1 MIELEKYE
9 DMVAKKARQ
18 INKLKKQ
25 IKELSNPEQ
34 TETFYKTEYYK
45 LLDDI
50 EEFKQIEYD
59 LTQENEELK
68 QELAD
73 LLIIVSGVN
82 NGN

>member
-1 MIELEKYE
+1 MIEIEKYN
-9 DMVAKKARQ
+9 DMHTKKARQ

-34 TETFYKTEYYK
+34 TENFYKTEYFA
-45 LLDDI
+45 LLADI
-50 EEFKQIEYD
+50 EEYKQIEYE

-73 LLIIVSGVN
+73 LLIIVSGADN
-82 NGN
+82 DK

>member
-34 TETFYKTEYYK
+34 METFYKTEYYK

-73 LLIIVSGVN
+73 LLIVISGVN
-82 NGN
+82 

>member
-82 NGN
+82 

>member
-1 MIELEKYE
+1 MIEIEKYN
-9 DMVAKKARQ
+9 DMIAKKARQ

-34 TETFYKTEYYK
+34 TENYYKTEYHK

-50 EEFKQIEYD
+50 EEYKQIEYD

>member
-25 IKELSNPEQ
+25 IKELSSPEQ
-34 TETFYKTEYYK
+34 TESFYKIEYYK

-82 NGN
+82 

>member
-1 MIELEKYE
+1 MIETEKYN
-9 DMVAKKARQ
+9 DMLTKKARQ

-25 IKELSNPEQ
+25 IKELSSPEQ
-34 TETFYKTEYYK
+34 TESFYKTEYFA
-45 LLDDI
+45 LLADI
-50 EEFKQIEYD
+50 EEHKQIEYE

-82 NGN
+82 ND

>member
-1 MIELEKYE
+1 MIEIEKYN
-9 DMVAKKARQ
+9 DMITKKARQ
-18 INKLKKQ
+18 ISKLKKQ

-34 TETFYKTEYYK
+34 TENFYKTEYYK

-50 EEFKQIEYD
+50 EEYKQIEYD

-68 QELAD
+68 QELTD

-82 NGN
+82 NG